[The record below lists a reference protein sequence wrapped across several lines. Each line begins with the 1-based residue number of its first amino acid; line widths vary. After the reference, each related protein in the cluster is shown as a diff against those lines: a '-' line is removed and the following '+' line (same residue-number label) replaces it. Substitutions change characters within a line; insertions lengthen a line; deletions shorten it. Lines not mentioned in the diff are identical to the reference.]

1 MRAGAFSVIFKM
13 IFKKEEKIENQ
24 ELNYL
29 VKIEIC
35 INFAV

>member
-1 MRAGAFSVIFKM
+1 MRAGAFSV